1 MREQVEQVL
10 AEIRPYINADGG
22 DVQLVDIEGG
32 VVKLRLLGACHGCPG
47 ARMTLHMGIETRLK
61 ELVPGV
67 ERVEAV

>member
-1 MREQVEQVL
+1 MREQIEQVL

-47 ARMTLHMGIETRLK
+47 ALMTLHMGIEARLK